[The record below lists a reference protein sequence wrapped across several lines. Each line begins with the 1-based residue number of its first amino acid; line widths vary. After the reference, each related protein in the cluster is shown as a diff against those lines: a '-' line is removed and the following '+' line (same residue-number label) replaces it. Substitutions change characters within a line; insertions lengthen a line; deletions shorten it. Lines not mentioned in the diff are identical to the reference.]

1 MNTPLHIEKVIVQKS
16 DLRQEYY
23 YTIKNT
29 SDNDIFLDKFTM
41 LEITSLEELGLCVEN
56 CKCFRTGRHKND
68 MPSIFEFGKLDESMK
83 DAMGGM
89 TESGDKTE
97 GEVLSVIASDH
108 LTILGNP
115 GSYVAIGF
123 VTGRD
128 QVFYT
133 NIIIDGDGNFKGIQS
148 GVEFGIRLKAGASCR
163 TETIFVEKTAS
174 AEEAI
179 DRFAADKA
187 KLYGARNTEH
197 PSVFCTWY
205 YYGLTVTYEDV
216 KMNLQQ
222 LKEKDIPFDVFQLD
236 EGWEVVLGDWRANEK
251 FPKSMKKLAAEI
263 KEAGFRPGI
272 WTSPFVAAQE
282 APIWKEHPDWRL
294 CDKEGKPCLFPMN
307 DRIYHV
313 IDITNPNTWKFFYEL
328 YREITFDW
336 GFTYHKLDFTRA
348 SIIYEDAVY
357 FDDTITLAQAYYQA
371 VKAIREGMGED
382 SYFLMC
388 GGLYDPIIGLVDAQR
403 TGSDVLSMWSS
414 NINKN
419 GKTAPYTIKQSI
431 LRYYMNLWWNNDPD
445 ALMVRKNEVME
456 RGVRMSYGL
465 LNDEEVKTST
475 VNQFMGV
482 GLVCSTEPMDKIDD
496 ERLYQLRH
504 IMPVLPMKST
514 PLDLMNCGRFPENMK
529 LDFEGKDLAC
539 VARINWSDDEDMP
552 LVFTLTEQMIPEGTC
567 AGDKFVV
574 CDFYGDMY
582 QKNVKVGDVVTMST
596 LKPHG
601 ATVIKIEK
609 MTDKPMVV
617 GSTGHYSMGAEVSKL
632 EVKDGMLRFAYEN
645 PFDYP
650 IQYKI
655 LLPQEFVTPQGK
667 EVVEAQVGKL
677 ALLDI
682 RQKVIG

>member
-1 MNTPLHIEKVIVQKS
+1 MNTSLHIEKVIVQKS

-23 YTIKNT
+23 YTIENP

-41 LEITSLEELGLCVEN
+41 LEVASLEELGLRTEN

-115 GSYVAIGF
+115 GNYVAIGF

-128 QVFYT
+128 QMFYT
-133 NIIIDGDGNFKGIQS
+133 NITIDSDGNFKGIQS

-174 AEEAI
+174 AEDTI
-179 DRFAADKA
+179 DRFASDKA

-251 FPKSMKKLAAEI
+251 FPKPMKELAAEI

-348 SIIYEDAVY
+348 SIIYEVAVY

-567 AGDKFVV
+567 IEDKFVV

-582 QKNVKVGDVVTMST
+582 QKDVKVGDVVTMST

-632 EVKDGMLRFAYEN
+632 EVKDGMLRFVYKN
-645 PFDYP
+645 SFDYP
-650 IQYKI
+650 VQYKI

>member
-1 MNTPLHIEKVIVQKS
+1 MNTSLHIEKVIVQKS

-23 YTIKNT
+23 YTIENP

-41 LEITSLEELGLCVEN
+41 LEVASLEELGLRTEN

-97 GEVLSVIASDH
+97 GEALSVIASDH

-115 GSYVAIGF
+115 GNYVAIGF

-128 QVFYT
+128 QMFYT
-133 NIIIDGDGNFKGIQS
+133 NITIDRDGNFKKIQS

-163 TETIFVEKTAS
+163 TETIFVEKAAS

-187 KLYGARNTEH
+187 KLYGARNKEH

-216 KMNLQQ
+216 KMNLYE
-222 LKEKDIPFDVFQLD
+222 LKEKNIPFDVFQLD

-251 FPKSMKKLAAEI
+251 FPKPMKELAAEI

-307 DRIYHV
+307 DRFYHV
-313 IDITNPNTWKFFYEL
+313 IDITNPATWKFFYEL

-567 AGDKFVV
+567 ARDTFVV

-582 QKNVKVGDVVTMST
+582 QKDVKVGDVVTMST

-632 EVKDGMLRFAYEN
+632 EVKDGMFRFAYEN

-650 IQYKI
+650 VQYKI